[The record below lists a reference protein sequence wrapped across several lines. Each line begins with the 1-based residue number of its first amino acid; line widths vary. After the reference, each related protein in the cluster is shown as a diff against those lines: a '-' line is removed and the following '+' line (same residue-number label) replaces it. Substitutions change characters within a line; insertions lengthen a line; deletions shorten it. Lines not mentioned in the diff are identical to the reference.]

1 MNYKD
6 KYIKYKKKYFILK
19 NMIIN
24 NQIGGNYIKIVK
36 YENNNICTLN
46 NIDKEILDEFSEYP
60 IASITKIFT
69 IISLLLLHQ
78 NNQVNIYDNITPFS
92 LKNGT
97 LRTIKK

>member
-36 YENNNICTLN
+36 YENNNIYTLN
-46 NIDKEILDEFSEYP
+46 NIDNEKLDEFSEYP

-97 LRTIKK
+97 LNI